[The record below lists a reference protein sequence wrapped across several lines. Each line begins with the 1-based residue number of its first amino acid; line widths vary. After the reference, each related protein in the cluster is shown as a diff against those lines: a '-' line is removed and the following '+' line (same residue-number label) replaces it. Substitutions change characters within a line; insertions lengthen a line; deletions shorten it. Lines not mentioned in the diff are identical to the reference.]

1 MTSDRSAG
9 GGVVVVSFIIAL
21 LLTILPL
28 PDWAAP
34 YRPDWVLLVLI
45 YWCMALPE
53 RIGVGTGWVMGLL
66 LDVING
72 VLLGLHALAF
82 SVVAYLA
89 MLLHRRIRVFPLW
102 QQALTVLILVGFSQL
117 LVLWVLGITGTAPRG
132 WQYWLPSL
140 TSMVLW
146 PWIFVLLRDVRR
158 RFSVR

>member
-117 LVLWVLGITGTAPRG
+117 LVLWVL
-132 WQYWLPSL
+132 
-140 TSMVLW
+140 V
-146 PWIFVLLRDVRR
+146 V
-158 RFSVR
+158 